1 MSANY
6 AGRPLSV
13 LSSLIRE
20 RGRILKE
27 SAKDAVIATGIDA
40 LVSLRALTKTAPKKR
55 RRGEY
60 LAEPYTGR
68 EKPHYLTKP
77 GGRVMHRWNY
87 TLHPG
92 TTDERRYVKYID
104 SVRNRRNKAN
114 LSAERRDLVARMA
127 KIKHRGLAKW
137 ALGVAMNK
145 LSTRPVIDKVN
156 VETSKLANAKALVS
170 KSGND
175 NMFMLQI
182 VSALDYSV
190 AALKNGSNDVDLAL
204 KRAANKIAGRLSK
217 VAEKTL
223 GERIATPFPEVR
235 QRRS

>member
-6 AGRPLSV
+6 AGKPLSV

-68 EKPHYLTKP
+68 EKPHYLTKD
-77 GGRVMHRWNY
+77 GRVLHRWNY
-87 TLHPG
+87 TLYPG
-92 TTDERRYVKYID
+92 ARDERRFTKYVD

-145 LSTRPVIDKVN
+145 LSTRPVTDKVN
-156 VETSKLANAKALVS
+156 VETSELANAKAIVS

-175 NMFMLQI
+175 NMFTLQV
-182 VSALDYSV
+182 VSALDYS
-190 AALKNGSNDVDLAL
+190 ALALKNGPSDVDLAL
-204 KRAANKIAGRLSK
+204 KRASNKIAGRLSK
-217 VAEKTL
+217 IAEKTL
-223 GERIATPFPEVR
+223 GERIATPFPEVK
-235 QRRS
+235 QRRAR